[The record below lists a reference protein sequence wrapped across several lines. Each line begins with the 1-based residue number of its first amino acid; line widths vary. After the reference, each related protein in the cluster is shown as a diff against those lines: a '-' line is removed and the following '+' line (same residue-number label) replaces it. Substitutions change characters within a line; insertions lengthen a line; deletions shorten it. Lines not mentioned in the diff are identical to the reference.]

1 MSQIILTKEKKNRNR
16 KNTELKEITKLKE
29 NDNCTENMVAKESD
43 SCLSNEH
50 GHQAN
55 PGRQAD
61 YGSLGG
67 GHSDANGLRWRSRIN
82 RRGPPA
88 SRAETIE

>member
-43 SCLSNEH
+43 SCLSKDIKLILVDRLTM
-50 GHQAN
+50 
-55 PGRQAD
+55 GRLVAD
-61 YGSLGG
+61 IQMQMG
-67 GHSDANGLRWRSRIN
+67 
-82 RRGPPA
+82 
-88 SRAETIE
+88 